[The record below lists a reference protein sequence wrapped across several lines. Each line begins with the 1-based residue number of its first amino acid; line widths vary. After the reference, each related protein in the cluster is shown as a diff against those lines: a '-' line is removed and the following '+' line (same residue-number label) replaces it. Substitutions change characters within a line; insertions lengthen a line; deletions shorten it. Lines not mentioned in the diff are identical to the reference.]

1 MDLKQFEGGTS
12 PFITLDACNG
22 NRAEAVLNALESAA
36 NGDEA
41 LWNTLITNDEAFKR
55 RLIEQ
60 GMSNPEKRSSISWDD
75 ATVLFI
81 GCVELSKDGKPLPIG
96 DGILREKVGRFPWGD
111 GSLLNYMHEFIRPN
125 DQRGSK
131 NDDGYEK
138 IVTLIENLSQRCG
151 PSHVGHERYHNGQA
165 GLNIRGFLSKEQ
177 VRELRLA
184 LSGRSWSVTAD
195 EPIDGG
201 MRDVSRN
208 LIAVL
213 RAAERRDVGM
223 FLRSHA

>member
-22 NRAEAVLNALESAA
+22 NRADAVLNALESAA

-41 LWNTLITNDEAFKR
+41 LWNTLITNDEAFKM

-131 NDDGYEK
+131 NVDGYEK

-223 FLRSHA
+223 FLRTHA

>member
-22 NRAEAVLNALESAA
+22 NRAEAVLTALESAA
-36 NGDEA
+36 TGDES
-41 LWNTLITNDEAFKR
+41 LWNTLITNDEDFKS

-60 GMSNPEKRSSISWDD
+60 GISNPEKRSSISWDD

-81 GCVELSKDGKPLPIG
+81 GCVELSKEGKPLPIG
-96 DGILREKVGRFPWGD
+96 DGILREKVGRFPWGN

-125 DQRGSK
+125 EQRGK
-131 NDDGYEK
+131 NNAEGYEK
-138 IVTLIENLSQRCG
+138 IITLIENLSQRCG

-165 GLNIRGFLSKEQ
+165 GLSIRGFLSKEQ

>member
-22 NRAEAVLNALESAA
+22 NRAEAVLTALESAA
-36 NGDEA
+36 TGDES
-41 LWNTLITNDEAFKR
+41 LWNTLITNDEDFKT

-60 GMSNPEKRSSISWDD
+60 GISNPEKRSSISWDD

-81 GCVELSKDGKPLPIG
+81 GCVELSKEGKPLPIG
-96 DGILREKVGRFPWGD
+96 DGILREKVGRFPWGN

-125 DQRGSK
+125 EQRGK
-131 NDDGYEK
+131 NNAEGYEK
-138 IVTLIENLSQRCG
+138 IITLIENLSQRCG

-165 GLNIRGFLSKEQ
+165 GLSICGFLSKEQ

>member
-41 LWNTLITNDEAFKR
+41 LWNTLITNDEAFKM

-131 NDDGYEK
+131 NVDGYEK

-151 PSHVGHERYHNGQA
+151 PSHVGHERYHTGQA

>member
-36 NGDEA
+36 NGDESM
-41 LWNTLITNDEAFKR
+41 WNTLITNDEEFKM
-55 RLIEQ
+55 RLVEQ
-60 GMSNPEKRSSISWDD
+60 GISDPEKRSSISWDD

-96 DGILREKVGRFPWGD
+96 DGILREKVGRFPWGN

-125 DQRGSK
+125 EQRGSK
-131 NDDGYEK
+131 NVDGYEK

-151 PSHVGHERYHNGQA
+151 PSQVGHERYHNGQA

>member
-22 NRAEAVLNALESAA
+22 NRADAVLNALESAA

-41 LWNTLITNDEAFKR
+41 LWNTLLTNDEAFKM

-60 GMSNPEKRSSISWDD
+60 GISNPEKRSSISWDD

-131 NDDGYEK
+131 NVDGYEK

>member
-36 NGDEA
+36 NGDESM
-41 LWNTLITNDEAFKR
+41 WNTLITNDEEFKM
-55 RLIEQ
+55 RLVEQ
-60 GMSNPEKRSSISWDD
+60 GISDPEKRSSISWDD

-96 DGILREKVGRFPWGD
+96 DGILREKVGRFPWGN

-125 DQRGSK
+125 EQRGSK
-131 NDDGYEK
+131 NVDGYEK

>member
-41 LWNTLITNDEAFKR
+41 LWNTLITNDEAFKM

-177 VRELRLA
+177 VR
-184 LSGRSWSVTAD
+184 
-195 EPIDGG
+195 
-201 MRDVSRN
+201 
-208 LIAVL
+208 
-213 RAAERRDVGM
+213 
-223 FLRSHA
+223 

>member
-36 NGDEA
+36 NGDESM
-41 LWNTLITNDEAFKR
+41 WNTLITNDEEFKM
-55 RLIEQ
+55 RLVEQ
-60 GMSNPEKRSSISWDD
+60 GISDPEKRSSISWDD

-96 DGILREKVGRFPWGD
+96 DGILREKVGRFPWGN

-131 NDDGYEK
+131 NVDGYEK

>member
-36 NGDEA
+36 NGDESM
-41 LWNTLITNDEAFKR
+41 WNTLITNDEEFKM

-60 GMSNPEKRSSISWDD
+60 GISDPEKRSSISWDD

-96 DGILREKVGRFPWGD
+96 DGILREKVGRFPWGN

-125 DQRGSK
+125 EQRGSK
-131 NDDGYEK
+131 NVDGYEK

>member
-131 NDDGYEK
+131 NVDGYEK

>member
-22 NRAEAVLNALESAA
+22 NRAEAVLTALESAA
-36 NGDEA
+36 TGDES
-41 LWNTLITNDEAFKR
+41 LWNTLITNDEDFKS

-60 GMSNPEKRSSISWDD
+60 GISNPEKRSNISWDD

-81 GCVELSKDGKPLPIG
+81 GCVELSKEGKPLPIG
-96 DGILREKVGRFPWGD
+96 DGILREKVGRFPWGN

-125 DQRGSK
+125 EQRGK
-131 NDDGYEK
+131 NNAEGYEK
-138 IVTLIENLSQRCG
+138 IITLIENLSQRCG

-165 GLNIRGFLSKEQ
+165 GLSIRGFLSKEQ

>member
-36 NGDEA
+36 NGDESM
-41 LWNTLITNDEAFKR
+41 WNTLITNDEEFKM

-60 GMSNPEKRSSISWDD
+60 GISDPEKRSSISWDD

-96 DGILREKVGRFPWGD
+96 DGILREKVGRFPWGN

-125 DQRGSK
+125 EQRGSK
-131 NDDGYEK
+131 NVDGYEK

-165 GLNIRGFLSKEQ
+165 GLNIRGFLSKEE

>member
-41 LWNTLITNDEAFKR
+41 LWNTLITNDEAFKM

-131 NDDGYEK
+131 NVDGYEK

-223 FLRSHA
+223 FLRTHA

>member
-151 PSHVGHERYHNGQA
+151 PSHVGHERYHTGQA

>member
-41 LWNTLITNDEAFKR
+41 LWNTLITNDEAFKM

-131 NDDGYEK
+131 NVDGYEK

-177 VRELRLA
+177 VRDLRLA

-223 FLRSHA
+223 FLRTHA

>member
-131 NDDGYEK
+131 NVDGYEK

-151 PSHVGHERYHNGQA
+151 PSHVGHERYHTGQA

>member
-36 NGDEA
+36 NGDESM
-41 LWNTLITNDEAFKR
+41 WNTLITNDEEFKM
-55 RLIEQ
+55 RLVEQ
-60 GMSNPEKRSSISWDD
+60 GISDPEKRSSISWDD

-96 DGILREKVGRFPWGD
+96 DGILREKVGRFPWGN

-125 DQRGSK
+125 EQRGSK
-131 NDDGYEK
+131 NVDGYEK

-165 GLNIRGFLSKEQ
+165 GLNIRGFLSKEE

>member
-41 LWNTLITNDEAFKR
+41 LWNTLITNDEAFKM

-111 GSLLNYMHEFIRPN
+111 GSLFNYMHEFIRPN

-131 NDDGYEK
+131 NVDGYEK

>member
-41 LWNTLITNDEAFKR
+41 LWNTLITNDEAFKM

-131 NDDGYEK
+131 NVDGYEK

>member
-36 NGDEA
+36 NGDESM
-41 LWNTLITNDEAFKR
+41 WNTLITNDEEFKM

-60 GMSNPEKRSSISWDD
+60 GISDPEKRSSISWDD

-96 DGILREKVGRFPWGD
+96 DGILREKVGRFPWGN

-131 NDDGYEK
+131 NVDGYEK

>member
-60 GMSNPEKRSSISWDD
+60 GMINPEKRSSISWDD

-151 PSHVGHERYHNGQA
+151 PSHVGHERYHTGQA

>member
-22 NRAEAVLNALESAA
+22 DRAEAVLNALESAA
-36 NGDEA
+36 NGDESM
-41 LWNTLITNDEAFKR
+41 WNTLITNDEEFKM
-55 RLIEQ
+55 RLVEQ
-60 GMSNPEKRSSISWDD
+60 GISDPEKRSSISWDD

-96 DGILREKVGRFPWGD
+96 DGILREKVGRFPWGN

-125 DQRGSK
+125 EQRGSK
-131 NDDGYEK
+131 NVDGYEK

>member
-22 NRAEAVLNALESAA
+22 NRAEAVLTALESAA
-36 NGDEA
+36 TGDES
-41 LWNTLITNDEAFKR
+41 LWNTLITNDEDFKS

-60 GMSNPEKRSSISWDD
+60 GISNPEKRSNISWDD

-81 GCVELSKDGKPLPIG
+81 GCVELSKEGKPLPIG
-96 DGILREKVGRFPWGD
+96 DGILREKVGRSPWGN

-125 DQRGSK
+125 EQRGK
-131 NDDGYEK
+131 NNAEGYEK
-138 IVTLIENLSQRCG
+138 IITLIENLSQRCG

-165 GLNIRGFLSKEQ
+165 GLSIRGFLSKEQ

>member
-22 NRAEAVLNALESAA
+22 IRAEAVLNALESAA
-36 NGDEA
+36 NGDESM
-41 LWNTLITNDEAFKR
+41 WNTLITNDEEFKM
-55 RLIEQ
+55 RLVEQ
-60 GMSNPEKRSSISWDD
+60 GISDPEKRSSISWDD

-96 DGILREKVGRFPWGD
+96 DGILREKVGRFPWGN

-125 DQRGSK
+125 EQRGSK
-131 NDDGYEK
+131 NVDGYEK

>member
-41 LWNTLITNDEAFKR
+41 LWNTLITNDEAFKM

>member
-22 NRAEAVLNALESAA
+22 NRAEAVLTALESAA
-36 NGDEA
+36 TGDES
-41 LWNTLITNDEAFKR
+41 LWNTLITNDEDFKS

-60 GMSNPEKRSSISWDD
+60 GISNPKKRSNISWDD

-81 GCVELSKDGKPLPIG
+81 GCVELSKEGKPLPIG
-96 DGILREKVGRFPWGD
+96 DGILREKVGRFPWGN

-125 DQRGSK
+125 EQRGK
-131 NDDGYEK
+131 NNAEGYEK
-138 IVTLIENLSQRCG
+138 IITLIENLSQRCG

-165 GLNIRGFLSKEQ
+165 GLSIRGFLSKEQ